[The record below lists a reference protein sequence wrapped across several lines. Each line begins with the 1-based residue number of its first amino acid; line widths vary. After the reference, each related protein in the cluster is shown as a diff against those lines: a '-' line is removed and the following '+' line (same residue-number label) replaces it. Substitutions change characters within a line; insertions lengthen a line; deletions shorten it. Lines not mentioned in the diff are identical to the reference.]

1 MKTPVAAINSLHDYM
16 MFSERITPSDFLML
30 GNYIVDA
37 NVEFGSSQ
45 LVIQPTMADF
55 DNAYECMLVRRN
67 LLKTANKVHIYWNP
81 DQDSQLKFD
90 LGMAFMLRK
99 ELRLVPES
107 KVNIGGLDDVL
118 LELSNNPALIQD
130 NSKLEKN
137 NVAVIYP
144 MNELTPTNEH
154 SINTYLTALAELKL
168 KAYWHFED
176 SNLLFS
182 QNIKY
187 LTKIR
192 KAIELADDV
201 HMFWDPNSPF
211 KEFDLG
217 MIFAAQKPLFI
228 PNYDTVEN
236 FNGFVEVI
244 NNLQNK
250 YLARNDTEYKK
261 LIMISHFLE
270 LSEISHE
277 D

>member
-1 MKTPVAAINSLHDYM
+1 MI
-16 MFSERITPSDFLML
+16 FSETLGSDSLNTV
-30 GNYIVDA
+30 GNYVHSV
-37 NVEFGSSQ
+37 NLLSETPYM
-45 LVIQPTMADF
+45 LIQPSLSNF
-55 DNAYECMLVRRN
+55 DNHYVCSLARRSLIKRAKN
-67 LLKTANKVHIYWNP
+67 VHIYWNSNINP
-81 DQDSQLKFD
+81 QLKFD

-99 ELRLVPES
+99 ELNLVPNS
-107 KVNIGGLDDVL
+107 KVNKGGLDDVL
-118 LELSNNPALIQD
+118 LELSNNPALMQD
-130 NSKLEKN
+130 NSKLKKN

-144 MNELTPTNEH
+144 MNELNPTNKH
-154 SINTYLTALAELKL
+154 AINTYLTALAELKL

-176 SNLLFS
+176 SNPPFS

-187 LTKIR
+187 LTKIC

-228 PNYDTVEN
+228 PNYDAVEN

-244 NNLQNK
+244 NGLQSK
-250 YLARNDTEYKK
+250 YRARNDAEFKR
-261 LIMISHFLE
+261 LIMISHCLE
-270 LSEISHE
+270 LSELSYE